1 MTDILKFI
9 LEYRVIHR
17 LSLLF
22 CIIGLLLVIKGKPR
36 KTKIVSISIFIEL
49 YILSYYLA
57 YIFSFNLVHS
67 LILFISIVLF
77 IKGLLEIVKEF
88 SLKSKKLIC
97 ILGIFLIVNL
107 GWGSLRIYGINYCN
121 YIGAYYEGQVILAKV
136 FNVECS
142 SISPDNWYTISSF
155 NSTTTP

>member
-17 LSLLF
+17 LSLLL
-22 CIIGLLLVIKGKPR
+22 CVIGLLLLIKNKS
-36 KTKIVSISIFIEL
+36 KNTKIISISIFIEL
-49 YILSYYLA
+49 YMLSYYLA
-57 YIFSFNLVHS
+57 YIFSFNIVHS
-67 LILFISIVLF
+67 LILFISMVLL

-97 ILGIFLIVNL
+97 ILGVFLIVNL
-107 GWGSLRIYGINYCN
+107 GWGSLHIYGINYCN
-121 YIGAYYEGQVILAKV
+121 YTGAYYEGQVILAKV

-142 SISPDNWYTISSF
+142 SISPDDWYIISSF